1 MVSGREVTFRFKI
14 DLSRFDA
21 KAQEAVRHLQKLQ
34 QQSGNAASGFDR
46 LGQAAGRAGQQSAAS
61 AVNFQTATQGML
73 NLSTAAVQTYTSI
86 SNLDRANNRAKQSII
101 AVARAEDLLNNKI
114 ERRNQMEEKGIVSG
128 MKYANIQREIATA
141 EADLVVKKEK
151 MAIEQAAVND
161 VYMLFATNVAN
172 VTISSLQTLGVL
184 FGANNLKTYALAA
197 GTKVLSVATRSYTV
211 DALTAS
217 KAAGAWT
224 GATSM
229 GALAAIRAT
238 YATHGLTA
246 ALKVMTASF
255 APLLIA
261 TAALTAAWAIHESDI
276 LGTKTALDKYL
287 GVQDNF
293 KTSVD
298 AARDSMDQYN
308 VSLSGN
314 GDALDELPKRYDLVL
329 QRIKELRKES
339 GLATLN
345 IKDLNRNVAQTGILS
360 PSGFSTP
367 SLGGLPTGA
376 VVQTSLG
383 IHQAATANTTVVKTE
398 TDSSFTAKAVRQ
410 SSSSIHLPS
419 TTDVIKFAAAG
430 VLTPYNP
437 SIVASQRKQQA
448 VAYMTSDGTGV
459 YRKPSVYDTLNI
471 LDPGTT
477 GGQITNRIINS
488 YSLAFSTLEK
498 SIEKFRRDFNLA
510 QKESYETWQGRTPM
524 YLPTGGEY
532 YQRLGQ
538 RAGGDVTAVLQ
549 GLETLLTG
557 VTKEDKALFLAR
569 QQTALEIA
577 KLSQSKNYFENLQY
591 PFMAKSMAGT
601 RFLYTGRIYKDGQ
614 MIGGYKDL
622 EILWREAKTPEDK
635 LAILLSK
642 FNGNLQQAIEAQI
655 ELEAQDQFLKGFMMV
670 YAGYTPTEAEKDI
683 ELMSFLSEQEF
694 FAKLAEE
701 RAKKA
706 VEERKAEM
714 EKKAKEALD
723 LQERL
728 AAQQLGLSLEEYRRR
743 KLLRKGFIQ
752 ASGETAD
759 RFDVFKKLGIGRMYL
774 GQELIFEDEKIK
786 ESKRLL
792 EEALAGKRI
801 FDREDLDYGE
811 FTFMNLVQDALNA
824 TFYRAPP
831 GVNITDYYASGGL
844 FGGKGLILSN
854 DDPRLRDTS
863 NFGPIQLEVFRK
875 TGVDI
880 GRVAESMPL
889 KEAERIANLEK
900 GLGYFANTGGGLA
913 AGAAMFLAQQGGA
926 STLNMALLNRS
937 GANFQNVANMLLS
950 SGQISATAAYQVGRT
965 ASGKSKVVVPAWVK
979 AQIARE
985 DAWRNSIEGQNAF
998 AAQALLT
1005 GGSFAYSRRVARAGG
1020 GLSQDMALT
1029 IRAAGLLGV
1038 SVPYTAFETTAS
1050 QIFTGASAGLSEI
1063 VKANNV
1069 RQEFLFAAMNA
1080 ISQTSAAAVK
1090 RIIPYGFSA
1099 VRNWGAA
1106 QGYNQMAR
1114 TMTQQGLQNYVGRVA
1129 QGNFGIYDA
1138 TVLNAMTGATVSEYT
1153 SEISDFN
1160 SKIAPLLNIAH
1171 SDFKTTLVD
1180 PKRGINEIDDRIRWT
1195 QRLEQIS
1202 TGATVF

>member
-14 DLSRFDA
+14 DLTRFDA

-184 FGANNLKTYALAA
+184 LGTNNLKTYALAA

-383 IHQAATANTTVVKTE
+383 IHQAATANTNVVRTE
-398 TDSSFTAKAVRQ
+398 TDSSFTAKAVKQ
-410 SSSSIHLPS
+410 SSSSISLPT

-430 VLTPYNP
+430 VVTPYNP
-437 SIVASQRKQQA
+437 SIVAAQKKQQA

-510 QKESYETWQGRTPM
+510 QRLASMKTGETPA

-538 RAGGDVTAVLQ
+538 RVGGDTTAVLQ

-577 KLSQSKNYFENLQY
+577 KLSQSKNYLQNLQY

-601 RFLYTGRIYKDGQ
+601 RLPFRASIFQGKE
-614 MIGGYKDL
+614 MIGGYKEL
-622 EILWREAKTPEDK
+622 QLAWKAAQTPEDK

-642 FNGNLQQAIEAQI
+642 FNGDIQQAIEAQI
-655 ELEAQDQFLKGFMMV
+655 QLESEDQFLKGFMMV
-670 YAGYTPTEAEKDI
+670 YAGYTPTEADKEI
-683 ELMSFLSEQEF
+683 ELMSFLSEEEF

-792 EEALAGKRI
+792 EEALAGQRI
-801 FDREDLDYGE
+801 FDREDLDYEE

-854 DDPRLRDTS
+854 DDPRLKDTS
-863 NFGPIQLEVFRK
+863 NFGPIQLEVFKK

-880 GRVAESMPL
+880 GRVAEAMPL
-889 KEAERIANLEK
+889 REAERIANLEK
-900 GLGYFANTGGGLA
+900 DLGAFANTIGGQA
-913 AGAAMFLAQQGGA
+913 AAAIAAVGGNA
-926 STLNMALLNRS
+926 TQA
-937 GANFQNVANMLLS
+937 FQ
-950 SGQISATAAYQVGRT
+950 IGRT
-965 ASGKSKVVVPAWVK
+965 AEGKSKVVVPAWVK
-979 AQIARE
+979 AQIRE
-985 DAWRNSIEGQNAF
+985 QDAWRNSVEGQNAQ
-998 AAQALLT
+998 AAAALLS

-1020 GLSQDMALT
+1020 GLSQDVAMT

-1038 SVPYTAFETTAS
+1038 SVPFTMFETTANQVISGASSGLS
-1050 QIFTGASAGLSEI
+1050 QIMKETGT
-1063 VKANNV
+1063 
-1069 RQEFLFAAMNA
+1069 RQEFLFAAMDA
-1080 ISQTSAAAVK
+1080 ITKTSLQVYAT
-1090 RIIPYGFSA
+1090 PYGWSSI
-1099 VRNWGAA
+1099 R
-1106 QGYNQMAR
+1106 QGVPYGQQR
-1114 TMTQQGLQNYVGRVA
+1114 REYQVQGLQNYVSRVA

-1138 TVLNAMTGATVSEYT
+1138 TVLNAMTGASVSEYT